1 MEGTVFSSKT
11 AEAKSL
17 ITELMGK
24 KAEVDRKELSEY
36 IREHSSEEFT
46 DGVIAGAIKIMVASG
61 EIVVVRRGVYQKG
74 IDKLAST
81 RFERIFNMC
90 QRFKTELTKVCTFSM
105 MELTDS
111 EKEAYPKMAE
121 IIDGLRKNVD
131 MSVMDVDSLINE
143 LDSGSKKPDTV
154 IPEEK
159 EAKEE
164 KETLIKNEDAFNP
177 QTAIEGLG
185 ISLGALSMD
194 DLKEKDDTASVLETV
209 IEGESDI
216 APLVPVTKKRGRK
229 SVEK

>member
-90 QRFKTELTKVCTFSM
+90 QRFKTELTKVCT
-105 MELTDS
+105 
-111 EKEAYPKMAE
+111 
-121 IIDGLRKNVD
+121 
-131 MSVMDVDSLINE
+131 SV
-143 LDSGSKKPDTV
+143 
-154 IPEEK
+154 
-159 EAKEE
+159 
-164 KETLIKNEDAFNP
+164 
-177 QTAIEGLG
+177 
-185 ISLGALSMD
+185 
-194 DLKEKDDTASVLETV
+194 
-209 IEGESDI
+209 
-216 APLVPVTKKRGRK
+216 
-229 SVEK
+229 

>member
-74 IDKLAST
+74 IDKLALT

-143 LDSGSKKPDTV
+143 LDSGSKKTDTV
-154 IPEEK
+154 IPEV
-159 EAKEE
+159 KEE

-185 ISLGALSMD
+185 ISLGVISMD

>member
-131 MSVMDVDSLINE
+131 MSVMEVDSLINE
-143 LDSGSKKPDTV
+143 LDSGSKKTDTV
-154 IPEEK
+154 IPEV
-159 EAKEE
+159 KEE
-164 KETLIKNEDAFNP
+164 KE
-177 QTAIEGLG
+177 G

>member
-81 RFERIFNMC
+81 RFERIFNIC

-131 MSVMDVDSLINE
+131 MSVMEVDSLINE
-143 LDSGSKKPDTV
+143 LDSGSKKTDTV
-154 IPEEK
+154 IPEV
-159 EAKEE
+159 KEE
-164 KETLIKNEDAFNP
+164 KE
-177 QTAIEGLG
+177 G

>member
-131 MSVMDVDSLINE
+131 MSVMEVDSLINE

-154 IPEEK
+154 IP
-159 EAKEE
+159 EE

-185 ISLGALSMD
+185 ISLGVISMD